1 MVTVKKKSAAAIAGI
16 LLLMQ
21 SPMPAWAQEAAN
33 DAQTNMQPA
42 AEATVKAPTANDV
55 RQSEEQVDKLKS
67 QVNDY
72 EAQIEEANINSSKLK
87 NKITD
92 LDDQIQL
99 LQKEWDTIPGH
110 GSEAN
115 EIQQKINS
123 LKEQHT
129 KSTEGLNRL
138 TENKGSL
145 EAEYNRINKELE
157 QLSSDKLR
165 ADEKIVSLEE
175 ALGSLKSKEKQYETE
190 IETLT
195 QKIGVEEKSVATL
208 KQEANNSNSIADN
221 LGEALAKLVEEL
233 VEKQTE
239 QKKLYE
245 ELRKNPNSDDVSEKL
260 AALQDDLDKLSD
272 QFDAKKRESDLADNK
287 YIGIEKQRNLA
298 LQTIKNYQQQKQTAT
313 DSKAELLRKI
323 AETEEQKKQAENS
336 RDSLSLEYNN
346 KSKEFNNKYHEL
358 QESKNEIS
366 KANVG
371 LADLEKQLKTH
382 TEKLDT
388 IKKDEQR
395 SAQFAVQIEQLNDQ
409 KSTLQQQ
416 QSEITA
422 SIAELQSH
430 LTESSKQHENAVKE
444 YEGLRDNYN
453 RRNPNAPYVSKH
465 QLSGSASQ
473 NSNAVEHATTED
485 NKNSSADGKVPAPSE
500 AENSAKETTP
510 AQAESSVKP
519 EAAPVPAEPEAKLVQ
534 PEAEKPAKQQEV
546 TPEESVV
553 TPEESE
559 KPTLEAVPPKTET
572 KPAEPESAPVQP
584 KTGKLAPESVA
595 PAQAESPASAAH
607 AADILNF
614 AAYKAAI
621 QKNNAIQKQSV
632 REHTSEEQSA
642 DESNQT
648 ARSAAAKTAVSQS
661 ASTKQSTSAGNKTE
675 SEGKSSEKG
684 KSADSKAS
692 EDTSADT
699 NTKEADE
706 KISDAENKKLKAQA
720 SATVETK
727 PSDNAFTTL
736 IWGALGALTITGAAA
751 AGVTVMRHRR
761 MPRA

>member
-92 LDDQIQL
+92 LDNRIQL
-99 LQKEWDTIPGH
+99 LQKEWDAIPGH

-123 LKEQHT
+123 LKEQQT

-208 KQEANNSNSIADN
+208 QQEASNSNSIADN
-221 LGEALAKLVEEL
+221 LGEALAKLAGEL
-233 VEKQTE
+233 VEKQKE

-245 ELRKNPNSDDVSEKL
+245 ELRKDPNSDEVSEKL

-298 LQTIKNYQQQKQTAT
+298 LQTIKNYQQQKQAAT
-313 DSKAELLRKI
+313 DSKAELSRKI

-395 SAQFAVQIEQLNDQ
+395 SAQFAAQIEQLNDQ

-416 QSEITA
+416 NNLKD
-422 SIAELQSH
+422 SIAELQSN
-430 LTESSKQHENAVKE
+430 LAESSKQHENAVKE

-473 NSNAVEHATTED
+473 NGNAVEHATTED

-500 AENSAKETTP
+500 TENSAKETTP

-519 EAAPVPAEPEAKLVQ
+519 EAAPAPVEPEAKLVQ

-546 TPEESVV
+546 TPEES
-553 TPEESE
+553 E
-559 KPTLEAVPPKTET
+559 KPTLEAVPPKTEA
-572 KPAEPESAPVQP
+572 KPVEPESAPVQP
-584 KTGKLAPESVA
+584 KTGKLAPESVV
-595 PAQAESPASAAH
+595 PAQAESPASSAH

-648 ARSAAAKTAVSQS
+648 ARSASEKTAVSQS
-661 ASTKQSTSAGNKTE
+661 VSTKQSTSAGNKTE
-675 SEGKSSEKG
+675 SESKSSEKG